1 MCTYIAEASDVNGTA
16 FALGEWMD
24 VRRAVVSM
32 DHPYK
37 VPVEHALCIDFRTD
51 DPARRV
57 AVELDPDDARQL
69 AYSILM
75 AVNA

>member
-1 MCTYIAEASDVNGTA
+1 MCTYIAEADDVTA
-16 FALGEWMD
+16 TAYAHGEWMD
-24 VRRAVVSM
+24 VHRMVVSI

-37 VPVEHALCIDFRTD
+37 VPVEHALCIDFRTP

-69 AYSILM
+69 AYSILS
-75 AVNA
+75 ALQR